1 MQDQNI
7 AEYGI
12 SFGWADMPYLDFY
25 IFANLFGI
33 AKPISDEGMPQFDN
47 PKGIAALQYMQ
58 DLVEKYRIASSAS
71 YSSGDHE
78 VMTSFLGGKTP
89 FQLQWPF
96 VAAMLED
103 PSQSSVV
110 GQARIG
116 LIPGIGSMKS
126 SSYIGTMGIS
136 ATSGSK
142 NKELAIK
149 YVLFS
154 GRKDMHK
161 QMILVSKEV
170 PILKSLV
177 ADKEI
182 QNSNPL
188 MLMMAEQFKYSIN
201 PPMFPW
207 WPEVAPKFNTSLN
220 KALSGM
226 VSIEDGI
233 AEAAQVLREAAEKHK

>member
-1 MQDQNI
+1 
-7 AEYGI
+7 
-12 SFGWADMPYLDFY
+12 
-25 IFANLFGI
+25 
-33 AKPISDEGMPQFDN
+33 
-47 PKGIAALQYMQ
+47 MQ
-58 DLVEKYRIASSAS
+58 DLVEKHRVASTAS

-78 VMTSFLGGKTP
+78 VMTSFLEGKP
-89 FQLQWPF
+89 RSSFSWPF

-116 LIPGIGSMKS
+116 LIPGMGSMKS

-142 NKELAIK
+142 NKELAVK

-177 ADKEI
+177 EDKEI
-182 QNSNPL
+182 QDSNSL
-188 MLMMAEQFKYSIN
+188 MLMMAEQFKYSVN

-207 WPEVAPKFNTSLN
+207 WPEVSPKFNTALN

-226 VSIEDGI
+226 VSIEERDRGGCQG
-233 AEAAQVLREAAEKHK
+233 AHRCSGDAQVADEYSDSDLRGPESFWPPP